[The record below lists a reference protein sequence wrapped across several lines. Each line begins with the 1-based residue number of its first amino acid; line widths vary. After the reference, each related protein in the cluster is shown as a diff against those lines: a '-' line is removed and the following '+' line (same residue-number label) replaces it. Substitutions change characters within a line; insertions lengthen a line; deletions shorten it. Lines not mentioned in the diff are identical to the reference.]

1 MSTLRPYQERAIADL
16 RAQYQAG
23 KRAPVLVLPTGGGKT
38 VIAAAIVRGAIDRGN
53 RVLFLA
59 HRSELLD
66 QTVSKLELAGLRD
79 VRLIRAAVT
88 RGSESAPVTVASIP
102 TLTRRDDLPKADLV
116 VFDECHHVV
125 AKTWARIADRYR
137 SARLLGM
144 TATPQRSDGKPL
156 GDIFD
161 SIVVGS
167 TVRELTDL
175 GYLVPCRVLAPNGTT
190 NAGEIA
196 ITPAQAYAQH
206 ASGRRAV
213 IFCVTVEHAERVAA
227 EMPVP
232 CGVVHGDMPAR
243 ERAAVLRRLKS
254 GDLLAV
260 ANVHVLTEGWDLPE
274 VEVCIMTRKPDHSGT
289 YLQCIGRVLRPAPGK
304 ESAMLLDLGGSVW
317 THGVPDSTRNYTL
330 DGEGIERASEEREP
344 IRQCPTCGSVF
355 LSPGDGMCPQCGVQL
370 PAMKRKAPVSTDQG
384 ISEVKDRPSPADT
397 LMANLLEAARRT
409 RRSIEWALRAH
420 AAIQQQQF
428 AWRR

>member
-1 MSTLRPYQERAIADL
+1 VNLRPYQERAISDL
-16 RAQYQAG
+16 RAQFAAG
-23 KRAPVLVLPTGGGKT
+23 KRAACLVLPTGGGKT
-38 VIAAAIVRGAIDRGN
+38 VIAAAIVRGAVERGN

-66 QTVSKLELAGLRD
+66 QTVSKLEHAGISN
-79 VRLIRAAVT
+79 VRLVRAAVT
-88 RGSESAPVTVASIP
+88 RGSETAPVTVASIP
-102 TLTRRDDLPKADLV
+102 TLTRRENLPAADLV

-125 AKTWARIADRYR
+125 AKTWAKLAERYR
-137 SARLLGM
+137 SSRLLGM
-144 TATPQRSDGKPL
+144 TATPQRSDGKSL

-175 GYLVPCRVLAPNGTT
+175 GYLVPCRVWAPGGIT

-196 ITPAQAYAQH
+196 VSPAEAYLQH
-206 ASGRRAV
+206 ASGKRAV

-232 CGVVHGDMPAR
+232 CGVVHGEMPAG
-243 ERAAVLRRLKS
+243 ERARVLSRLKS
-254 GDLLAV
+254 GELLAV
-260 ANVHVLTEGWDLPE
+260 ANVHVLTEGWDMPE

-304 ESAMLLDLGGSVW
+304 TEAILLDLGGSVW
-317 THGVPDSTRNYTL
+317 THGCPDSSRDYTL
-330 DGEGIERASEEREP
+330 DGEGIARADEEREP

-370 PAMKRKAPVSTDQG
+370 PAMKRKLPVANGQG
-384 ISEVKDRPSPADT
+384 LAEVRERPNPADT

-409 RRSIEWALRAH
+409 KRSAEWALKAH
-420 AAIQQQQF
+420 AAIQHKQF

>member
-1 MSTLRPYQERAIADL
+1 LNLRPYQERAISDL

-23 KRAPVLVLPTGGGKT
+23 RRSPCLVLPTGGGKT
-38 VIAAAIVRGAIDRGN
+38 VIAAAIVRGAVERGN

-66 QTVSKLELAGLRD
+66 QTVSKLESAGISD
-79 VRLIRAAVT
+79 VRLVRAAVT

-102 TLTRRDDLPKADLV
+102 TLARREDLPKADLV

-125 AKTWARIADRYR
+125 ARTWARLADRYR
-137 SARLLGM
+137 AARLLGM

-161 SIVVGS
+161 SIVVGA
-167 TVRELTDL
+167 TVAELTEF
-175 GYLVPCRVLAPNGTT
+175 GHLVPCRVWAPSGVT

-196 ITPAQAYAQH
+196 ITPAEAYSAH
-206 ASGRRAV
+206 ANGKRAV

-232 CGVVHGDMPAR
+232 CGVVHGDMPAS
-243 ERAAVLRRLKS
+243 ERARVLSRLKS
-254 GDLLAV
+254 GELLAV
-260 ANVHVLTEGWDLPE
+260 ANVHVLTEGWDMPE

-304 ESAMLLDLGGSVW
+304 TEAILLDLGGSVW
-317 THGVPDSTRNYTL
+317 SHGCPDSTREYSL
-330 DGEGIERASEEREP
+330 DGEGISKADEEREP

-355 LSPGDGMCPQCGVQL
+355 LSPSDGMCPQCGVQL
-370 PAMKRKAPVSTDQG
+370 PAMKRKLPQASGEG
-384 ISEVKDRPSPADT
+384 ISEVKERPNPADM

-409 RRSIEWALRAH
+409 RRTVEWALRAH
-420 AAIQQQQF
+420 TAIQQKQF

>member
-1 MSTLRPYQERAIADL
+1 VLREYQIRAIADL
-16 RAQYQAG
+16 RACYAAG
-23 KRAPVLVLPTGGGKT
+23 KRAPCLVLPTGGGKT
-38 VIAAAIVRGAIDRGN
+38 VIAASIVKGAIDRGN

-66 QTVSKLELAGLRD
+66 QTLAKLSNAGLSD

-88 RGSESAPVTVASIP
+88 RGSETAPVTVASIP
-102 TLTRRDDLPKADLV
+102 TLTKRTDLPKADLV

-125 AKTWARIADRYR
+125 AKTWARIAEAY
-137 SARLLGM
+137 SKARLLGM

-175 GYLVPCRVLAPNGTT
+175 GYLVPCRVLAPNGVT

-206 ASGRRAV
+206 ANGRRAV

-232 CGVVHGDMPAR
+232 CGVVHGDMPTK
-243 ERAAVLRRLKS
+243 ERADTLARLKS

-260 ANVHVLTEGWDLPE
+260 ANVHVLTEGWDMPE

-289 YLQCIGRVLRPAPGK
+289 YLQCIGRVLRPAPSK

-317 THGVPDSTRNYTL
+317 THGVPDSTRDYTL
-330 DGEGIERASEEREP
+330 DGSGISRASEEREP

-370 PAMKRKAPVSTDQG
+370 PAVRRRAPVSNDQG
-384 ISEVKDRPSPADT
+384 ISDVKDKPTPSDT

-409 RRSIEWALRAH
+409 KRSAEWAARAH
-420 AAIQQQQF
+420 TAIQLKQF